1 MRPQTTEP
9 GAQRRGEAVAAT
21 PAGGEGRPER
31 RLRLLICDDHPVVRH
46 GLAGMLRSQ
55 DDFQIVAEATN
66 GAEAID
72 LVGRH
77 RPDVVIM
84 DLQMPGVD
92 GVTATEGIIS
102 LWPETRIL
110 ILTTFDTDADILRA
124 VEKGALGFLLKDA
137 PHEDIF
143 GAIREISRES
153 TPLSPK
159 VAARLLERMRAEEAR
174 RLSAREIEILRLVA
188 DGRSNKE
195 IGRELWISEAT
206 VKSHLNRIFAKLDCP
221 DRTAAVTAALRRGI
235 IRLSP

>member
-1 MRPQTTEP
+1 M
-9 GAQRRGEAVAAT
+9 
-21 PAGGEGRPER
+21 ER
-31 RLRLLICDDHPVVRH
+31 RIKLLICDDHPVVRF
-46 GLAGMLRSQ
+46 GLVGMLRSQ
-55 DDFQIVAEATN
+55 ADFEIVAEARN
-66 GAEAID
+66 GAEAME

-84 DLQMPGVD
+84 DLQMPEVD
-92 GVTATEGIIS
+92 GVTATEGIVT

-137 PHEDIF
+137 PYEDIF
-143 GAIREISRES
+143 GAIREISRDS

-159 VAARLLERMRAEEAR
+159 VAARLLERMRAEEAK

-188 DGRSNKE
+188 DGKSNKE
-195 IGRELWISEAT
+195 IARELWISEAT
-206 VKSHLNRIFAKLDCP
+206 VKSHLNRIFAKLDSA

-235 IRLSP
+235 IRLTP